1 MFFERCLDAQ
11 CICDIP
17 NRLPGT
23 LHRVGR
29 VLGDL
34 DREADGFADNI
45 FARDHKVD
53 AVVEMN
59 SAWDRDGSTD
69 GHRTSGI
76 GLALLQQ

>member
-1 MFFERCLDAQ
+1 MFFECCLDAQ
-11 CICDIP
+11 CIHDIP

-34 DREADGFADNI
+34 EADGFADNI

-53 AVVEMN
+53 AVMGMN